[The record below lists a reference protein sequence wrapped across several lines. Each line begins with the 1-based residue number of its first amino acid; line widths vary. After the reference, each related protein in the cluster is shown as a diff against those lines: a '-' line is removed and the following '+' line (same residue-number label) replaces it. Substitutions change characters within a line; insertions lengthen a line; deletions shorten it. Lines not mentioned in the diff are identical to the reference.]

1 MWSQFT
7 VICLPFNRIVQQFS
21 SCMPCTKLLQLLVHL
36 TMLKSSA
43 MSLVQPLPCRTVK
56 NVTCML
62 SVVITS
68 AVVPLIR
75 ILHAELR
82 TVQLAVRRA
91 TRRAELHKLKSGVLG
106 ILQHNLDT
114 LVQKLQRSHYPRT
127 KGFGHQNPSCE
138 NCDLKRLQLCK
149 NLDTSKTKQK
159 HRRAAIKTITTVALG
174 RENLVQP
181 ALLSLSAFAIH

>member
-1 MWSQFT
+1 MSPCMWSQFT
-7 VICLPFNRIVQQFS
+7 VICLPFNRNVQQFS

-114 LVQKLQRSHYPRT
+114 LVQKLQRSHKWMIGTHTECHRQPQTNLNPR
-127 KGFGHQNPSCE
+127 QVW
-138 NCDLKRLQLCK
+138 
-149 NLDTSKTKQK
+149 
-159 HRRAAIKTITTVALG
+159 AIFLAEGVATT
-174 RENLVQP
+174 
-181 ALLSLSAFAIH
+181 